1 MSIFLILLLAGSGA
15 LYVYAS
21 RHDWLDAGGLRRKI
35 ASMIVLLGATELLMR
50 GYLDA
55 PAFQVIG
62 LPLLWISEI
71 RSLASLVAFAA
82 IIVGVLILNDE
93 AARRPR

>member
-21 RHDWLDAGGLRRKI
+21 RRDWLDAGGLRRKMG
-35 ASMIVLLGATELLMR
+35 SMIVLLGATALLMR
-50 GYLDA
+50 GYLDV
-55 PAFQVIG
+55 PMFQVIG
-62 LPLLWISEI
+62 LPLLWIPAI

-82 IIVGVLILNDE
+82 IIVGVFILNDD
-93 AARRPR
+93 AVRRLR